1 MPMMSRSRNSLAQG
15 SRSIRFDATGSVTR
29 VSLALQI
36 LALQILAL
44 S

>member
-15 SRSIRFDATGSVTR
+15 SRSIRFGATGSLTR
-29 VSLALQI
+29 VSLGLQSF
-36 LALQILAL
+36 ALQILAL